1 MSAIL
6 VVDDSATVRDAVA
19 AFLRQ
24 NNLTVITANDGREG
38 LQQLQRYANI
48 KLVICD
54 VNMPHMDGLT
64 MAEKSRSELRCN
76 VPIIMLTTESC
87 PKMKERGKAAG
98 VKGWI
103 VKPFNGPGII
113 GAIHKLLAA

>member
-1 MSAIL
+1 MSSIL
-6 VVDDSATVRDAVA
+6 VVDDSATVRDDVA
-19 AFLRQ
+19 NFLRQ
-24 NNLTVITANDGREG
+24 HSLNVVTANDGREG
-38 LQQLQRYANI
+38 LQQLQANNTI

-64 MAEKSRSELRCN
+64 MVEKSRGELRSQ
-76 VPIIMLTTESC
+76 VPIIMLTTENC

-103 VKPFNGPGII
+103 VKPFNGPGIL
-113 GAIHKLLAA
+113 GAIQKLMAS